1 MNAEEKAARAEEA
14 SRELSSLSERE
25 RNRQLEKIAEAI
37 ATRRDEILEANR
49 RDVEDAEEMLEKG
62 EYSQVLVD
70 RLKLDGKIRSL
81 QEMVRGVAAQE
92 DVIGKTLDATEL
104 AESLELFKVSTPLGV
119 VATIFESRPDALIQI
134 AALCLKSGNSVVL
147 KGGSEA
153 SRSNRK
159 LYELIKEVTDVDGWI
174 QLVETHEEVDQL
186 LELEDQID
194 LIVPRGSKSL
204 IEHIQDNTSIQVLGH
219 AEGICHVYI
228 DSDADLEKAVKI
240 VVDAKTDYPAA
251 CNAAETL
258 LVHRESA
265 DMLQE
270 IVAELD
276 EHGVTIVAGNQAREI
291 VDVEK
296 AEEADWS
303 REYGD
308 LKISVKLVSSIQ
320 EAVEHVDLY
329 GSGHTDAIITEDEER
344 ANRFLSSVD
353 SSSVMWNASTRFADG
368 YRYGLGA
375 EVGISTGK
383 THARGPVGLEG
394 LTTYKYVLKGSGQK
408 VSEFDEKDYTHRSI
422 NDIQE
427 ENIP

>member
-329 GSGHTDAIITEDEER
+329 GEER